1 MSKLRAKRVSD
12 LLKEETARIIQYNI
26 KDPRVGFTTVT
37 GAEVSS
43 DLRYAKVFYT
53 VFGDDAVREGT
64 REGLESAK
72 PYIRR
77 ELAKI
82 LSTKVVP
89 HLTFV
94 YDVSIERGQRLE
106 DLINRTSSNED
117 D

>member
-1 MSKLRAKRVSD
+1 LSKLRAKRVSD
-12 LLKEETARIIQYNI
+12 LIKEETARIIQKNI

-43 DLRYAKVFYT
+43 DLRYAKIFYT
-53 VFGDDAVREGT
+53 VFGDESVREGT

-82 LSTKVVP
+82 MSTKVVP

-94 YDVSIERGQRLE
+94 YDISIERGQRLE
-106 DLINRTSSNED
+106 DLINRTTTDEND
-117 D
+117 